1 MNLSNLPPGCS
12 PSDIPGNR
20 PEDAE
25 YEAFWNELDTKF
37 STEYKKLWLCLE
49 RIYGGDDPELERAV
63 IAYVDMARD
72 IGYDRGYKE
81 GTETEKLAYH
91 MREREDEFLND

>member
-1 MNLSNLPPGCS
+1 MSLSNLPPGCS

-37 STEYKKLWLCLE
+37 SAEYKGLWVCLVE
-49 RIYGGDDPELERAV
+49 HEWADPQLERAV